1 MKINKGFTLIEL
13 VISMLVVAVAML
25 GFAALMAYSSRSIHS
40 GYTKSAGT
48 NAIQG
53 VMRVLQSNREMLK
66 DITFGNGNVVT
77 LNDTNISELP
87 DGVAKKM
94 VQEAFTRAANIP
106 GVSLD
111 DNNGNCSLLEIQ
123 IKRTSITNNFNDK
136 LVTFQVEAHFLY
148 KPLVAQSKNNED
160 DTGCVLTGNDA
171 LSMNGLCPFSNNAT
185 TEQTEQTEQS
195 DKDKSKDPVEARIE
209 NGLVCDILRTTL

>member
-66 DITFGNGNVVT
+66 KINFGTKNVVT
-77 LNDTNISELP
+77 LKDTDISKLP
-87 DGVAKKM
+87 DGVAKEM
-94 VQEAFTRAANIP
+94 VDEAFTRAANIP
-106 GVSLD
+106 GVSLGT
-111 DNNGNCSLLEIQ
+111 NNRNCSLLEIQ
-123 IKRTSITNNFNDK
+123 ITRTPIKENFNDK

-148 KPLVAQSKNNED
+148 RPLATQSQNNRGD
-160 DTGCVLTGNDA
+160 VGCILTSGGA
-171 LSMNGLCPFSNNAT
+171 LMDNLCPFVNNAET
-185 TEQTEQTEQS
+185 KKTA
-195 DKDKSKDPVEARIE
+195 DARIN
-209 NGLVCDILRTTL
+209 NGLVCDVLRTTL

>member
-66 DITFGNGNVVT
+66 GIEFGNGNVVT
-77 LNDTNISELP
+77 LNDTNISELL

-123 IKRTSITNNFNDK
+123 ITRTPITNNFNDK

-185 TEQTEQTEQS
+185 TEQTEQS

>member
-66 DITFGNGNVVT
+66 DIEFGNGVVT

-123 IKRTSITNNFNDK
+123 ITRTPITNNFNDK

>member
-66 DITFGNGNVVT
+66 DIGFGNGNVVT

-123 IKRTSITNNFNDK
+123 ITRTPITNNFNDK

-185 TEQTEQTEQS
+185 TEQTEQS

>member
-66 DITFGNGNVVT
+66 YINFGTKNVVT
-77 LNDTNISELP
+77 LNDTDISKLP
-87 DGVAKKM
+87 DGVAKEM
-94 VQEAFTRAANIP
+94 VDEAFTRAANIP
-106 GVSLD
+106 GVSPWGD
-111 DNNGNCSLLEIQ
+111 RNCSLLEIQ
-123 IKRTSITNNFNDK
+123 ITRTPIKEGFND

-148 KPLVAQSKNNED
+148 RPLAAQSKNNED
-160 DTGCVLTGNDA
+160 DVGCELNSEGA
-171 LSMNGLCPFSNNAT
+171 SMGDLCPFGNNAD
-185 TEQTEQTEQS
+185 EQTAEVR
-195 DKDKSKDPVEARIE
+195 KARID

>member
-66 DITFGNGNVVT
+66 KIKDGEWNNNVVT
-77 LNDTNISELP
+77 LKDTDISKLP
-87 DGVAKKM
+87 DGVVAKEM
-94 VQEAFTRAANIP
+94 VREAFTRAANIP
-106 GVSLD
+106 GVSLGT
-111 DNNGNCSLLEIQ
+111 NNRNCSLLEI
-123 IKRTSITNNFNDK
+123 KITRIPITENFNDK

-148 KPLVAQSKNNED
+148 RPLATQSQNNIGD
-160 DTGCVLTGNDA
+160 VGCILIAGGA
-171 LSMNGLCPFSNNAT
+171 LMDNLCPFVNNAET
-185 TEQTEQTEQS
+185 KKTA
-195 DKDKSKDPVEARIE
+195 DARIN

>member
-66 DITFGNGNVVT
+66 HIDFGTGNEVT
-77 LNDTNISELP
+77 LKDTDISKLP
-87 DGVAKKM
+87 YGVAKEM
-94 VQEAFTRAANIP
+94 VDEAFTRAANIP
-106 GVSLD
+106 GVSLGT
-111 DNNGNCSLLEIQ
+111 NGNNCSLLEIQ
-123 IKRTSITNNFNDK
+123 ITRTPIKEGFND

-148 KPLVAQSKNNED
+148 RPLATQSQNNKGD
-160 DTGCVLTGNDA
+160 VGCILTSGGA
-171 LSMNGLCPFSNNAT
+171 LMDNLCPFVNNAET
-185 TEQTEQTEQS
+185 KKTA
-195 DKDKSKDPVEARIE
+195 DARIN

>member
-66 DITFGNGNVVT
+66 DIEFGNGNEVT
-77 LNDTNISELP
+77 LNDTNISELL

-123 IKRTSITNNFNDK
+123 ITRTSITNNFNDK

-185 TEQTEQTEQS
+185 TEQTEQS
-195 DKDKSKDPVEARIE
+195 DKDKSKDPVESRIE

>member
-66 DITFGNGNVVT
+66 DINFGTKNVVT
-77 LNDTNISELP
+77 LNDTDISKLP
-87 DGVAKKM
+87 DGVAKEM
-94 VQEAFTRAANIP
+94 VKEAFTRAANIP
-106 GVSLD
+106 GVSPWGD
-111 DNNGNCSLLEIQ
+111 RNCSLLEIQ
-123 IKRTSITNNFNDK
+123 ITRTPIKEGFND

-148 KPLVAQSKNNED
+148 RPLAAQSKNNED
-160 DTGCVLTGNDA
+160 DVGCELNGEGA
-171 LSMNGLCPFSNNAT
+171 SMGDLCPFGNNAD
-185 TEQTEQTEQS
+185 EQTAEVR
-195 DKDKSKDPVEARIE
+195 KARID

>member
-66 DITFGNGNVVT
+66 DINFGTKNVVT
-77 LNDTNISELP
+77 LNDTDISKLP
-87 DGVAKKM
+87 DGVAKEM
-94 VQEAFTRAANIP
+94 VDEAFTRAANIP
-106 GVSLD
+106 GVSPWGD
-111 DNNGNCSLLEIQ
+111 RNCSLLEIQ
-123 IKRTSITNNFNDK
+123 ITRTPIKEGFND

-148 KPLVAQSKNNED
+148 RPLAAQSKNNED
-160 DTGCVLTGNDA
+160 DVGCELNIEGA
-171 LSMNGLCPFSNNAT
+171 SMGDLCPFGNNAD
-185 TEQTEQTEQS
+185 EQTAEVR
-195 DKDKSKDPVEARIE
+195 KARID

>member
-66 DITFGNGNVVT
+66 DINFDNGDVVT
-77 LNDTNISELP
+77 LKDTDISKLP
-87 DGVAKKM
+87 DGVAKEM
-94 VQEAFTRAANIP
+94 VEEAFTRAANIP
-106 GVSLD
+106 GVSLGT
-111 DNNGNCSLLEIQ
+111 NGNNCSLLEIK
-123 IKRTSITNNFNDK
+123 ITRTPIIEGSND

-148 KPLVAQSKNNED
+148 RPLATQSQNNRGD
-160 DTGCVLTGNDA
+160 VGCILTSGGA
-171 LSMNGLCPFSNNAT
+171 LMDNLCPFVNNAET
-185 TEQTEQTEQS
+185 
-195 DKDKSKDPVEARIE
+195 DKVRKARIN

>member
-66 DITFGNGNVVT
+66 KIEFGTENVVT
-77 LNDTNISELP
+77 LNDTDISKLP
-87 DGVAKKM
+87 AGVAKEM
-94 VQEAFTRAANIP
+94 VDEAFTRAANIP
-106 GVSLD
+106 GVSLGT
-111 DNNGNCSLLEIQ
+111 NNRNCSLLEIQ
-123 IKRTSITNNFNDK
+123 ITRTPITENFNDK

-148 KPLVAQSKNNED
+148 RPLATQSQNNKGD
-160 DTGCVLTGNDA
+160 VGCILTSGGA
-171 LSMNGLCPFSNNAT
+171 LMDNLCPFVNNAET
-185 TEQTEQTEQS
+185 KKTA
-195 DKDKSKDPVEARIE
+195 DARIARIN

>member
-66 DITFGNGNVVT
+66 DIKFGNGNVVT
-77 LNDTNISELP
+77 LNDTNISELL
-87 DGVAKKM
+87 DGVAQKM

-123 IKRTSITNNFNDK
+123 ITRTPITNNFNDK

-185 TEQTEQTEQS
+185 TEQTEQS

>member
-66 DITFGNGNVVT
+66 DIEFGNGNVVT
-77 LNDTNISELP
+77 LNDTNISISELL

-123 IKRTSITNNFNDK
+123 ITRTPITNNFNDK

-185 TEQTEQTEQS
+185 TEQTEQS

-209 NGLVCDILRTTL
+209 KGLVCDILRTTL

>member
-66 DITFGNGNVVT
+66 NINFGTENVVT
-77 LNDTNISELP
+77 LNDTDISKLP
-87 DGVAKKM
+87 AGVAKEM
-94 VQEAFTRAANIP
+94 VDEAFTRAANIP
-106 GVSLD
+106 GVSPWGD
-111 DNNGNCSLLEIQ
+111 RNCSLLEIQ
-123 IKRTSITNNFNDK
+123 ITRTPITENFNDK

-148 KPLVAQSKNNED
+148 RPLAAQSKNNED
-160 DTGCVLTGNDA
+160 DVGCELNGEGA
-171 LSMNGLCPFSNNAT
+171 SMGDLCPFGNNAD
-185 TEQTEQTEQS
+185 EQTAEVR
-195 DKDKSKDPVEARIE
+195 KARID

>member
-66 DITFGNGNVVT
+66 DINFGTGNEVT
-77 LNDTNISELP
+77 LNDTDISKLP
-87 DGVAKKM
+87 DGVAKEM
-94 VQEAFTRAANIP
+94 VDEAFTRAANIP
-106 GVSLD
+106 GVSPWGD
-111 DNNGNCSLLEIQ
+111 RNCSLLEIE
-123 IKRTSITNNFNDK
+123 IKRTPITTSLQDLAK
-136 LVTFQVEAHFLY
+136 SQLVTFQVEAHFLY
-148 KPLVAQSKNNED
+148 RPLAAQSKNNAGD
-160 DTGCVLTGNDA
+160 IGCKLNSEGA
-171 LSMNGLCPFSNNAT
+171 SMSDLCPFGNNAET
-185 TEQTEQTEQS
+185 DEVR
-195 DKDKSKDPVEARIE
+195 KARID

>member
-66 DITFGNGNVVT
+66 DINFGTGNVVT
-77 LNDTNISELP
+77 LTLKDSDISNLL
-87 DGVAKKM
+87 DGVAKEM
-94 VQEAFTRAANIP
+94 VMEAFTRAANIP
-106 GVSLD
+106 GVSLGD
-111 DNNGNCSLLEIQ
+111 DNANCSLLEIQ
-123 IKRTSITNNFNDK
+123 ITKNHIPTQEGVNDK

-148 KPLVAQSKNNED
+148 KPLATQSKNNEGD
-160 DTGCVLTGNDA
+160 IDCVLAGEDA
-171 LSMNGLCPFSNNAT
+171 SMNDFCPFGNNAT
-185 TEQTEQTEQS
+185 TEQT

>member
-66 DITFGNGNVVT
+66 DIEDGEWNNNVVT
-77 LNDTNISELP
+77 LKDTDISKLPLP
-87 DGVAKKM
+87 DGMAKKM
-94 VQEAFTRAANIP
+94 VGEAFTRAANIP
-106 GVSLD
+106 GVSLGT
-111 DNNGNCSLLEIQ
+111 NNRNCSLLEIQ
-123 IKRTSITNNFNDK
+123 ITRTPITENFNDK

-148 KPLVAQSKNNED
+148 RPLATQSQNNKGD
-160 DTGCVLTGNDA
+160 VGCILTSGGA
-171 LSMNGLCPFSNNAT
+171 LMDNLCPFVNNAET
-185 TEQTEQTEQS
+185 KKTA
-195 DKDKSKDPVEARIE
+195 DARIARIN

>member
-66 DITFGNGNVVT
+66 EIKDGEWNNNVVT
-77 LNDTNISELP
+77 LKDTDISKLP
-87 DGVAKKM
+87 DGVAKEM
-94 VQEAFTRAANIP
+94 VDEAFTRAANIP
-106 GVSLD
+106 GVSLGT
-111 DNNGNCSLLEIQ
+111 NNRNCSLLEIQ
-123 IKRTSITNNFNDK
+123 ITRTPITENFNDK

-148 KPLVAQSKNNED
+148 RPLATQSQNNRGD
-160 DTGCVLTGNDA
+160 VGCILTSGGA
-171 LSMNGLCPFSNNAT
+171 LMDNLCPFVNNAET
-185 TEQTEQTEQS
+185 KKTA
-195 DKDKSKDPVEARIE
+195 DARIN

>member
-66 DITFGNGNVVT
+66 EINFGTKNVVT
-77 LNDTNISELP
+77 LKDTDISKLP
-87 DGVAKKM
+87 DGVAKEM
-94 VQEAFTRAANIP
+94 VDEAFTRAANIP
-106 GVSLD
+106 GVSLGT
-111 DNNGNCSLLEIQ
+111 NNRNCSLLEIQ
-123 IKRTSITNNFNDK
+123 ITRTPIKEGFND

-148 KPLVAQSKNNED
+148 RPLATQSQNNRGD
-160 DTGCVLTGNDA
+160 VGCILTTGGA
-171 LSMNGLCPFSNNAT
+171 LMDNLCPFVNNAET
-185 TEQTEQTEQS
+185 KKTA
-195 DKDKSKDPVEARIE
+195 DARIN

>member
-66 DITFGNGNVVT
+66 NINFGTENVVT
-77 LNDTNISELP
+77 LNDTDISELP
-87 DGVAKKM
+87 AGVAKEM
-94 VQEAFTRAANIP
+94 VDEAFTRAANIP
-106 GVSLD
+106 GVSPWGD
-111 DNNGNCSLLEIQ
+111 RNCSLLEIQ
-123 IKRTSITNNFNDK
+123 ITRTPIIERFND

-148 KPLVAQSKNNED
+148 RPLAAQSRNNNGDE
-160 DTGCVLTGNDA
+160 GCTLTLGGGLN
-171 LSMNGLCPFSNNAT
+171 SMSEFCPFGSNA
-185 TEQTEQTEQS
+185 E
-195 DKDKSKDPVEARIE
+195 KAEARIN

>member
-66 DITFGNGNVVT
+66 RINFDNGDVVT
-77 LNDTNISELP
+77 LKDTDISKLR
-87 DGVAKKM
+87 DGVAKEM
-94 VQEAFTRAANIP
+94 VMEAFTRAANIP
-106 GVSLD
+106 GVSPWGD
-111 DNNGNCSLLEIQ
+111 RNCSLLEIQ
-123 IKRTSITNNFNDK
+123 ITRTPIREGFND

-148 KPLVAQSKNNED
+148 RPLAAQSKNNED
-160 DTGCVLTGNDA
+160 DVGCELNGEGA
-171 LSMNGLCPFSNNAT
+171 SMGDFCPFGNNAD
-185 TEQTEQTEQS
+185 EQTAEVR
-195 DKDKSKDPVEARIE
+195 KARID

>member
-66 DITFGNGNVVT
+66 NINFGTENVVT
-77 LNDTNISELP
+77 LNDTDISELR
-87 DGVAKKM
+87 DGVAKEM
-94 VQEAFTRAANIP
+94 VDEAFTRAANIP
-106 GVSLD
+106 GVSPWGD
-111 DNNGNCSLLEIQ
+111 RNCSLLEIQ
-123 IKRTSITNNFNDK
+123 ITRTPIIEGFND

-148 KPLVAQSKNNED
+148 RPLAAQSKNNED
-160 DTGCVLTGNDA
+160 DVGCELNGEGA
-171 LSMNGLCPFSNNAT
+171 SMGDLCPFGNNAD
-185 TEQTEQTEQS
+185 EQTAEVR
-195 DKDKSKDPVEARIE
+195 KARID

>member
-66 DITFGNGNVVT
+66 EIKDGEWNNNVVT
-77 LNDTNISELP
+77 LKDTDISKLP
-87 DGVAKKM
+87 DGVAKEM
-94 VQEAFTRAANIP
+94 VDEAFTRAANIP
-106 GVSLD
+106 GVSLGT
-111 DNNGNCSLLEIQ
+111 NNRNCSLLEIQ
-123 IKRTSITNNFNDK
+123 ITRTPITENFNDK
-136 LVTFQVEAHFLY
+136 LVIFQVEAHFLY
-148 KPLVAQSKNNED
+148 RPLATQSQNNRGD
-160 DTGCVLTGNDA
+160 VGCILTTGGA
-171 LSMNGLCPFSNNAT
+171 LMDNLCPFVNNAET
-185 TEQTEQTEQS
+185 
-195 DKDKSKDPVEARIE
+195 DKVRKARIN

>member
-66 DITFGNGNVVT
+66 DINFGTKNVVT
-77 LNDTNISELP
+77 LNDTDISKLP
-87 DGVAKKM
+87 DGVAKEM
-94 VQEAFTRAANIP
+94 VDEAFTRAANIP
-106 GVSLD
+106 GVSQWD
-111 DNNGNCSLLEIQ
+111 DKNCSLLEIKITRTP
-123 IKRTSITNNFNDK
+123 IKEGFND

-148 KPLVAQSKNNED
+148 RPLAAQSKNNED
-160 DTGCVLTGNDA
+160 DVGCELNGEGA
-171 LSMNGLCPFSNNAT
+171 SMGDLCPFGNNAD
-185 TEQTEQTEQS
+185 EQTAEVR
-195 DKDKSKDPVEARIE
+195 KARID

>member
-66 DITFGNGNVVT
+66 DINFGTKNVVT
-77 LNDTNISELP
+77 LNDT
-87 DGVAKKM
+87 DG
-94 VQEAFTRAANIP
+94 
-106 GVSLD
+106 
-111 DNNGNCSLLEIQ
+111 
-123 IKRTSITNNFNDK
+123 
-136 LVTFQVEAHFLY
+136 
-148 KPLVAQSKNNED
+148 KPYAV
-160 DTGCVLTGNDA
+160 
-171 LSMNGLCPFSNNAT
+171 
-185 TEQTEQTEQS
+185 
-195 DKDKSKDPVEARIE
+195 IE
-209 NGLVCDILRTTL
+209 FKI

>member
-66 DITFGNGNVVT
+66 DINFGTRNVVT
-77 LNDTNISELP
+77 LNDTDISKLP
-87 DGVAKKM
+87 DGVAKEM
-94 VQEAFTRAANIP
+94 VDEAFTRAANIP
-106 GVSLD
+106 GVSPWGD
-111 DNNGNCSLLEIQ
+111 RNCSLLEIQ
-123 IKRTSITNNFNDK
+123 ITRTPIKEGFND

-148 KPLVAQSKNNED
+148 RPLAAQSKNNED
-160 DTGCVLTGNDA
+160 DVGCELNREGA
-171 LSMNGLCPFSNNAT
+171 SMGDLCPFGNNAD
-185 TEQTEQTEQS
+185 EQTAEVR
-195 DKDKSKDPVEARIE
+195 KARID

>member
-66 DITFGNGNVVT
+66 KIKFGTKNVVT
-77 LNDTNISELP
+77 LNDTDISKLP
-87 DGVAKKM
+87 DGVAKEM
-94 VQEAFTRAANIP
+94 VDEAFTRAANIP
-106 GVSLD
+106 GVSPWGD
-111 DNNGNCSLLEIQ
+111 RNCSLLEIQ
-123 IKRTSITNNFNDK
+123 ITRTPIKEGFND

-148 KPLVAQSKNNED
+148 RPLAAQSKNNED
-160 DTGCVLTGNDA
+160 DVGCKLNSKGA
-171 LSMNGLCPFSNNAT
+171 SMSDLCPFGNNAD
-185 TEQTEQTEQS
+185 EQTAEVR
-195 DKDKSKDPVEARIE
+195 KARID

>member
-66 DITFGNGNVVT
+66 EINFGTKNVVT
-77 LNDTNISELP
+77 LKDTDISKLP
-87 DGVAKKM
+87 DGVAKEM
-94 VQEAFTRAANIP
+94 VDEAFTRAANIP
-106 GVSLD
+106 GVSLGT
-111 DNNGNCSLLEIQ
+111 NNRNCSLLEIQ
-123 IKRTSITNNFNDK
+123 ITRTPIKEGFND

-148 KPLVAQSKNNED
+148 RPLATQSQNNRGD
-160 DTGCVLTGNDA
+160 VGCILTSGGA
-171 LSMNGLCPFSNNAT
+171 LMDNLCPFVNNAET
-185 TEQTEQTEQS
+185 KKTA
-195 DKDKSKDPVEARIE
+195 DARIN

>member
-66 DITFGNGNVVT
+66 DINFGTGNEVT
-77 LNDTNISELP
+77 LKDTDISKLP
-87 DGVAKKM
+87 DGVAKEM
-94 VQEAFTRAANIP
+94 VDEAFTRAANIP
-106 GVSLD
+106 GVSPWGD
-111 DNNGNCSLLEIQ
+111 RNCSLLEIQ
-123 IKRTSITNNFNDK
+123 ITRTPIKEGFND

-148 KPLVAQSKNNED
+148 RPLAAQSKNNED
-160 DTGCVLTGNDA
+160 DVGCKLNSKGA
-171 LSMNGLCPFSNNAT
+171 SMNDLCPFGNNAD
-185 TEQTEQTEQS
+185 EQTAEVR
-195 DKDKSKDPVEARIE
+195 KARID

>member
-66 DITFGNGNVVT
+66 DINFGTKNVVT
-77 LNDTNISELP
+77 LNDTDISKLP
-87 DGVAKKM
+87 DGVAKEM
-94 VQEAFTRAANIP
+94 VDEAFTRAANIP
-106 GVSLD
+106 GVSPWGD
-111 DNNGNCSLLEIQ
+111 RNCSLLEIQ
-123 IKRTSITNNFNDK
+123 IKRTPIKEGFND

-148 KPLVAQSKNNED
+148 RPLAAQSKNNED
-160 DTGCVLTGNDA
+160 DVGCELNGEGA
-171 LSMNGLCPFSNNAT
+171 SMGDLCPFGNNAD
-185 TEQTEQTEQS
+185 EQTAEVR
-195 DKDKSKDPVEARIE
+195 KARID

>member
-66 DITFGNGNVVT
+66 KIDFDGDVVT
-77 LNDTNISELP
+77 LKDTDISKLP
-87 DGVAKKM
+87 DGVAKEM
-94 VQEAFTRAANIP
+94 VKEAFTRAANIP

-111 DNNGNCSLLEIQ
+111 TNGENCSLFEIQ
-123 IKRTSITNNFNDK
+123 ITRTPIREGFGEGFDD
-136 LVTFQVEAHFLY
+136 LVTFQVEAHF
-148 KPLVAQSKNNED
+148 
-160 DTGCVLTGNDA
+160 
-171 LSMNGLCPFSNNAT
+171 
-185 TEQTEQTEQS
+185 
-195 DKDKSKDPVEARIE
+195 
-209 NGLVCDILRTTL
+209 

>member
-66 DITFGNGNVVT
+66 KDIEFGNGNVVT
-77 LNDTNISELP
+77 LNDTNISELL

-123 IKRTSITNNFNDK
+123 IKRTPITNNFNDK

-185 TEQTEQTEQS
+185 TEQTEQS

-209 NGLVCDILRTTL
+209 KGLVCDILRTTL

>member
-66 DITFGNGNVVT
+66 DIEFGNGNVVT
-77 LNDTNISELP
+77 LNGTNISELP
-87 DGVAKKM
+87 DGVAQRM

-123 IKRTSITNNFNDK
+123 ITRTPITNNFNDK

-185 TEQTEQTEQS
+185 TEQTEQS

>member
-66 DITFGNGNVVT
+66 DINFGTKNVVT
-77 LNDTNISELP
+77 LNDTDISKLP
-87 DGVAKKM
+87 DGVAKEM
-94 VQEAFTRAANIP
+94 VDEAFTRAANIP
-106 GVSLD
+106 GVSPWGD
-111 DNNGNCSLLEIQ
+111 RNCSLLEIQ
-123 IKRTSITNNFNDK
+123 ITRTPIKEGFND

-148 KPLVAQSKNNED
+148 RPLAAQSKNNED
-160 DTGCVLTGNDA
+160 DVGCKLNGEGA
-171 LSMNGLCPFSNNAT
+171 SMGDFCPFGNNAD
-185 TEQTEQTEQS
+185 EQIAEVR
-195 DKDKSKDPVEARIE
+195 KARIG

>member
-66 DITFGNGNVVT
+66 DINFDNGDVVT
-77 LNDTNISELP
+77 LKDTDISKLP
-87 DGVAKKM
+87 DGVAKEM
-94 VQEAFTRAANIP
+94 VKEAFTRAANIP
-106 GVSLD
+106 GVSLGT
-111 DNNGNCSLLEIQ
+111 NGNNCSLLEIK
-123 IKRTSITNNFNDK
+123 ITRTPIIEGSND

-148 KPLVAQSKNNED
+148 RPLATQSQNNIGD
-160 DTGCVLTGNDA
+160 VGCILTSGGA
-171 LSMNGLCPFSNNAT
+171 LMDNLCPFVNNAET
-185 TEQTEQTEQS
+185 KKTA
-195 DKDKSKDPVEARIE
+195 DARIN

>member
-66 DITFGNGNVVT
+66 KIKFGTENVVT
-77 LNDTNISELP
+77 LNDTDISKLP
-87 DGVAKKM
+87 DGVAKEM
-94 VQEAFTRAANIP
+94 VEEAFTRAANIP
-106 GVSLD
+106 GVSPWGD
-111 DNNGNCSLLEIQ
+111 RNCSLLEIQ
-123 IKRTSITNNFNDK
+123 ITKTPIIEGSND

-148 KPLVAQSKNNED
+148 RPLAAQSINNED
-160 DTGCVLTGNDA
+160 DVGCDELNSEGA
-171 LSMNGLCPFSNNAT
+171 SMGDLCPFGNNAD
-185 TEQTEQTEQS
+185 EQTAEVR
-195 DKDKSKDPVEARIE
+195 KARID

>member
-66 DITFGNGNVVT
+66 KIKFGTENVVT
-77 LNDTNISELP
+77 LNDTDISKLP
-87 DGVAKKM
+87 DDGVAKEM
-94 VQEAFTRAANIP
+94 VDEAFTRAANIP
-106 GVSLD
+106 GVSPWGD
-111 DNNGNCSLLEIQ
+111 RNCSLLEIQ
-123 IKRTSITNNFNDK
+123 ITRTPIKEGFND

-148 KPLVAQSKNNED
+148 RPLAAQSKNNED
-160 DTGCVLTGNDA
+160 DVGCKLISEGA
-171 LSMNGLCPFSNNAT
+171 SMGDLCPFGNNAD
-185 TEQTEQTEQS
+185 EQTAE
-195 DKDKSKDPVEARIE
+195 VRID

>member
-66 DITFGNGNVVT
+66 HIDFGKENEVT
-77 LNDTNISELP
+77 LKDTDISKLP
-87 DGVAKKM
+87 PDSVAKEM
-94 VQEAFTRAANIP
+94 VDEAFTRAANIP
-106 GVSLD
+106 GVSPWGD
-111 DNNGNCSLLEIQ
+111 RNCSLLEIQ
-123 IKRTSITNNFNDK
+123 IKRTPIKKGFND

-148 KPLVAQSKNNED
+148 RPLAAQSKNNNGDE
-160 DTGCVLTGNDA
+160 GCTLTLGGGSN
-171 LSMNGLCPFSNNAT
+171 SMSKFCPFGNNAET
-185 TEQTEQTEQS
+185 DEVR
-195 DKDKSKDPVEARIE
+195 KDRID

>member
-66 DITFGNGNVVT
+66 DINFGTETVVT
-77 LNDTNISELP
+77 LKDTDISKLP

-94 VQEAFTRAANIP
+94 VGEAFTRAANIP
-106 GVSLD
+106 GVSLGT
-111 DNNGNCSLLEIQ
+111 NNRNCSLLEIQ
-123 IKRTSITNNFNDK
+123 ITRTPITENFNDK

-148 KPLVAQSKNNED
+148 RPLATQSQNNKGD
-160 DTGCVLTGNDA
+160 VGCILTTGGA
-171 LSMNGLCPFSNNAT
+171 LMDNLCPFVNNAET
-185 TEQTEQTEQS
+185 KKTA
-195 DKDKSKDPVEARIE
+195 DARIARIARIN